1 MKKGLNYLLVAFFVA
16 AGLALAPVVSNA
28 ATLSFD
34 PPVATVVPNS
44 AFGMGVGASGDFNND
59 GNLDYV
65 IARHRNFDPYTRVT
79 LMLGNGDGTFSA
91 GAEILTG
98 SSDLYGLKVGDVNN
112 DGNLDIVTVHN
123 HARAVA
129 VTLGNG
135 DGTFATTV
143 VMPVLPQGG
152 RSVGLG
158 DLNGDGYLDI
168 IAGSSYNHTS
178 VLLNNGD
185 GTFGAPTNYG
195 DPIFWG
201 STDIEVADLDGDG
214 DNDVVSADVGSV
226 DIYLNDG
233 AGNLTKG
240 QRISSDAWSLVLAD
254 FDGDGNID
262 LAHADVHEDV
272 VKVYAG
278 NGDGTFG
285 AVVNHPVG
293 DWPGSVKAADLDGDG
308 VLDLAT
314 ANYWSNSISV
324 LLGDG
329 AGSFAAATSLPDPL
343 DLSVVRL
350 PGNIDLGDYNGDGK
364 PDVFNANYA
373 YRTFSVMLNTTEF
386 ADPQVDLVVDIK
398 PGSDKNPIN
407 LKSKGVTPVAVLSTE
422 DFDANT
428 LDTASLAFG
437 PAGAAPKKCHAEDVN
452 EDGLDDL
459 VCHFPT
465 QDTGIGEGDE
475 SAELSGETEDG
486 TPAVG
491 EDSVSIVPQKGKK

>member
-201 STDIEVADLDGDG
+201 STDIEVADLDGLGIRRRGGAWLPSG
-214 DNDVVSADVGSV
+214 D
-226 DIYLNDG
+226 
-233 AGNLTKG
+233 
-240 QRISSDAWSLVLAD
+240 
-254 FDGDGNID
+254 D
-262 LAHADVHEDV
+262 LAHECVLFV
-272 VKVYAG
+272 WRWVRG
-278 NGDGTFG
+278 
-285 AVVNHPVG
+285 
-293 DWPGSVKAADLDGDG
+293 PGSLRRHCV
-308 VLDLAT
+308 T
-314 ANYWSNSISV
+314 PPMERQE
-324 LLGDG
+324 
-329 AGSFAAATSLPDPL
+329 ATSRW
-343 DLSVVRL
+343 VR
-350 PGNIDLGDYNGDGK
+350 
-364 PDVFNANYA
+364 
-373 YRTFSVMLNTTEF
+373 SW
-386 ADPQVDLVVDIK
+386 
-398 PGSDKNPIN
+398 S
-407 LKSKGVTPVAVLSTE
+407 
-422 DFDANT
+422 
-428 LDTASLAFG
+428 
-437 PAGAAPKKCHAEDVN
+437 
-452 EDGLDDL
+452 
-459 VCHFPT
+459 
-465 QDTGIGEGDE
+465 
-475 SAELSGETEDG
+475 
-486 TPAVG
+486 VG
-491 EDSVSIVPQKGKK
+491 EAASGRWRQVSC